1 MVTRTTDD
9 RWENCSRRIITRE
22 TGFAHT
28 RTIVN
33 NEGSNFL
40 FHGGGCNELSDNEKT
55 KGKES
60 ISTRQ
65 RGGDGEEGRPI
76 QRMDDRK
83 RWKEKW
89 EVEEEEEKEEE
100 EEEVCR

>member
-1 MVTRTTDD
+1 MRKQQ
-9 RWENCSRRIITRE
+9 
-22 TGFAHT
+22 A
-28 RTIVN
+28 
-33 NEGSNFL
+33 
-40 FHGGGCNELSDNEKT
+40 T

-76 QRMDDRK
+76 QRMDDRS

-100 EEEVCR
+100 EEVCSYWTVEIDSGRKFLVSGVG